1 MLRVCSIEGMER
13 KENFRQ
19 EEEENFP
26 ALLCVTGSK
35 AGSEE
40 TAWAGSDAEMIPEQ
54 THWRI
59 VQQVSIWAVP
69 DHKKQPHYHEEKEAQ
84 I

>member
-40 TAWAGSDAEMIPEQ
+40 TA
-54 THWRI
+54 
-59 VQQVSIWAVP
+59 
-69 DHKKQPHYHEEKEAQ
+69 
-84 I
+84 

>member
-1 MLRVCSIEGMER
+1 MVERKLQKGVGRSVCEGFKMTEKISMLRACSIEGMER

-40 TAWAGSDAEMIPEQ
+40 TA
-54 THWRI
+54 
-59 VQQVSIWAVP
+59 
-69 DHKKQPHYHEEKEAQ
+69 
-84 I
+84 